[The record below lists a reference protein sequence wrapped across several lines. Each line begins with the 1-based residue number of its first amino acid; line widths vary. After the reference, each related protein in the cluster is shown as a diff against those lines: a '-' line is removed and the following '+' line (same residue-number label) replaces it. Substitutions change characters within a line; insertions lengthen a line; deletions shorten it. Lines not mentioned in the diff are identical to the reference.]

1 MNSIG
6 EVSSVSNSQDNW
18 KITMN
23 AIESAT
29 KSHIEDDLK
38 SEDKSVQDAGA
49 SDPDQKDDVTYSDAN
64 QN

>member
-1 MNSIG
+1 MSSISG
-6 EVSSVSNSQDNW
+6 VSSVSNSQDDW

-38 SEDKSVQDAGA
+38 SQDQSVQDAGA
-49 SDPDQKDDVTYSDAN
+49 SDPDQTDDVKYSDAN